1 MKYLR
6 KFDSVSEMN
15 TVIANSTIGIL
26 GLAYNNGQPVMKKK
40 DGGSPVPPTPTETRL
55 IVTYNVTSISEP
67 TMLYPDFLEEDEI
80 AMPFTAMEIDGVQYN
95 NIGYSDC
102 FFEFNTTGT
111 HIVKYTLV
119 DNSEIGE
126 SAFEDCES
134 VSSVIIPDNVTN
146 INNLAFSHCTGLTSI
161 TIPESVTTINSMAFS
176 HCTGLNYITCEAITP
191 PTLIGINVF
200 SETNNCP
207 IYVPTASVNTYKAA
221 SGWSD
226 YASRIQAIQS

>member
-1 MKYLR
+1 MKHLR

-15 TVIANSTIGIL
+15 TALASATINIL
-26 GLAYNNGQPVMKKK
+26 GLAYNNGTPVIKNKQ
-40 DGGSPVPPTPTETRL
+40 GSSPVPPTPVETRL
-55 IVTYNVTSISEP
+55 IVTYNVTSTSEP

-134 VSSVIIPDNVTN
+134 VSSVIIPDNVTI
-146 INNLAFSHCTGLTSI
+146 INHLVFSNCTGLTSI
-161 TIPESVTTINSMAFS
+161 TIPESVTTIDNRAFVL
-176 HCTGLNYITCEAITP
+176 CAGLNSITCEAITP
-191 PTLIGINVF
+191 PTLGDYAFN
-200 SETNNCP
+200 ETNNCP
-207 IYVPTASVNTYKAA
+207 IYVPTASVDTYKAA
-221 SGWSD
+221 SGWSN